1 MKQGRVVRRRRAGTF
16 LILIGL
22 LSGLFGVVGPLADA
36 APVPPGVVGNFE
48 IDGDQTSPAGGTID
62 WVDVD
67 PTVLIDSISP
77 DNGLQGSSKE
87 DEPEGFTCQAKSP
100 TVTPGKDN
108 LVRAYINTRI
118 VSADS
123 AFLDLGFVRSD
134 GGTQGDSHVNFEFN
148 QNPITNVCPYTG
160 RTDGDLLITF
170 DFPGNAADPAEVQ
183 TFAWDAD
190 APDGSDEPGR
200 WVSFEFTGSA
210 AAEDNIAAITDQVV
224 GGSIAARAFGEAT
237 IDLIGLAEAVGAA
250 DDGCTSFGFASIRSR
265 SSGESFSSAL
275 QDILGGP
282 IDVTTCGKVIVHK
295 TDDAGN
301 PLAGATFGLWPEGVA
316 VPAVGAAAPV
326 RAPAPSRP
334 APASPT
340 APAPSTRS
348 TQATTRSRRSRH
360 RLATTSIP
368 T

>member
-1 MKQGRVVRRRRAGTF
+1 MKQGRVVRRRRAGAF
-16 LILIGL
+16 VVLIGL
-22 LSGLFGVVGPLADA
+22 LSGLFGVVSPLADA

-62 WVDVD
+62 WADVD
-67 PTVLIDSISP
+67 PTVLTDSINP
-77 DNGLQGSSKE
+77 DDGLQGSSKE
-87 DEPEGFTCQAKSP
+87 DEPEGFACQPKSP

-118 VSADS
+118 ASADS

-190 APDGSDEPGR
+190 APDGSDAPGR

-210 AAEDNIAAITDQVV
+210 AAEDNIADHHGPGRRWLDRRTGLRRGDDRPRRPR
-224 GGSIAARAFGEAT
+224 GGRW
-237 IDLIGLAEAVGAA
+237 
-250 DDGCTSFGFASIRSR
+250 RR
-265 SSGESFSSAL
+265 RRR
-275 QDILGGP
+275 
-282 IDVTTCGKVIVHK
+282 
-295 TDDAGN
+295 
-301 PLAGATFGLWPEGVA
+301 
-316 VPAVGAAAPV
+316 
-326 RAPAPSRP
+326 RAPASDLPASARVHRASRSRP
-334 APASPT
+334 RSRTSSAD
-340 APAPSTRS
+340 PST
-348 TQATTRSRRSRH
+348 
-360 RLATTSIP
+360 
-368 T
+368 